1 MTADRRPIDPRM
13 SADPKKPADPM
24 PTYDPHRPY
33 AADRLRHVHFVAVG
47 GTGMGS
53 LAGLLKARGIRVTGS
68 DKKLYPPMSTALAEW
83 GIDPIEGFAAENVL
97 RERPDLVVIGNAV
110 RRDNPEAIA
119 AIEAGL
125 PYRSFSDALYELA
138 IAERHCLTIAGTH
151 GKTTTTN
158 LAAQLLEATGR
169 DPSLLVGGI
178 SLDFGGSFREG
189 RGAHFVVEGDEY
201 DTAFFDKTPK
211 FLHYHPDTLILTSV
225 EFDHADIYR
234 DLEHVKSAFRTLV
247 ASMAKTA
254 TIVAAVDHEGVCDVL
269 ANAPCRVVGYSVVR
283 EGDAGRP
290 PMPPGA
296 RAIAPRWV
304 ASALRPDGTGL
315 RFRLDDRE
323 QGRSHEVLSPL
334 FGAHNVENVVG
345 VLAALEGLGVPI
357 EEAVAALPA
366 HRGVKRRQ
374 EVRGVAA
381 GVTVID
387 DFAHH
392 PTAVAATL
400 DAIRQRYFG
409 GRAAG
414 GRIVALLEPRTNT
427 SRRAIFQQDYVEALM
442 QADRAGIAEVG
453 SEPIYS
459 ITGEVTEILSSTAVA
474 EALRQHGRDAR
485 AFEGIDEMI
494 DWVVAGRKPGDVVL
508 VMSNGAFGG
517 IWEKLLAALARAD
530 AERSGG

>member
-1 MTADRRPIDPRM
+1 M
-13 SADPKKPADPM
+13 SALND
-24 PTYDPHRPY
+24 RPY
-33 AADRLRHVHFVAVG
+33 DTQHLRHVHFIAIG

-53 LAGLLKARGIRVTGS
+53 LAGLVKARGIRVTGS
-68 DKKLYPPMSTALAEW
+68 DKKLYPPMSTALSDW
-83 GIDPIEGFAAENVL
+83 GIVPIQGFAAENVL

-110 RRDNPEAIA
+110 RKDNPEATA

-138 IAERHCLTIAGTH
+138 ISHRHCLTIAGTH

-189 RGAHFVVEGDEY
+189 QGPHFVVEGDEY

-211 FLHYHPDTLILTSV
+211 FLHYHPNTLILTSV

-234 DLEHVKSAFRTLV
+234 DLDHVKSAFRTLV
-247 ASMAKTA
+247 SSLAKDA
-254 TIVAAVDHEGVCDVL
+254 TIVAAVGHDGVRDVL
-269 ANAPCRVVGYSVVR
+269 SQAPCRVIGYAVER
-283 EGDAGRP
+283 GAGSTPVSGP
-290 PMPPGA
+290 PKSGSSGSGA
-296 RAIAPRWV
+296 RWIAGG
-304 ASALRPDGTGL
+304 LRPDAGGL
-315 RFRLDDRE
+315 RFTLEDRE
-323 QGRSHEVLSPL
+323 QGRRHDVLSPL
-334 FGAHNVENVVG
+334 FGSHNVENVVG
-345 VLAALEGLGVPI
+345 VLAALESLSVPI
-357 EEAVAALPA
+357 EESIAALPR

-392 PTAVAATL
+392 PTAVAATI
-400 DAIRQRYFG
+400 DAIKQRHPG
-409 GRAAG
+409 SRV
-414 GRIVALLEPRTNT
+414 VALLEPRTNT
-427 SRRAIFQQDYVEALM
+427 SRRAIFQDDYVEALM
-442 QADRAGIAEVG
+442 QADRVAVAEVG

-459 ITGEVTEILSSTAVA
+459 ITGEVTEILSSQAVA
-474 EALRQHGRDAR
+474 AELRRRGRDAA
-485 AFEGIDEMI
+485 AFEAIDEMI
-494 DWVVAGRKPGDVVL
+494 EWVVAGKRAGDVVL

-517 IWEKLLAALARAD
+517 IWERLLAALERA
-530 AERSGG
+530 A

>member
-1 MTADRRPIDPRM
+1 MTTP
-13 SADPKKPADPM
+13 S
-24 PTYDPHRPY
+24 HQRPY
-33 AADRLRHVHFVAVG
+33 DASRLRHVHFVAIG
-47 GTGMGS
+47 GTGVGS

-68 DKKLYPPMSTALAEW
+68 DKKLYPPMSTALADW
-83 GIDPIEGFAAENVL
+83 GIVPIEGFAAANVL
-97 RERPDLVVIGNAV
+97 TDRPDLVVIGNAV
-110 RRDNPEAIA
+110 RKDNPEAVA

-138 IAERHCLTIAGTH
+138 IAQRHCITVTGTH

-189 RGAHFVVEGDEY
+189 QGAHFVVEGDEY

-234 DLEHVKSAFRTLV
+234 DLDHVKSAFRTLV
-247 ASMAKTA
+247 ASMAKSA
-254 TIVAAVDHEGVCDVL
+254 TIVAAVGHDGVCDVL
-269 ANAPCRVVGYSVVR
+269 AEAPCRVVGYAVER
-283 EGDAGRP
+283 EPSKESAGSGPAPAR
-290 PMPPGA
+290 A
-296 RAIAPRWV
+296 ASADRAIAPRWV
-304 ASALRPDGTGL
+304 ASALTPAGSGL
-315 RFRLDDRE
+315 RFRLEDRE
-323 QGRSHEVLSPL
+323 KKRSYDVLSPL
-334 FGAHNVENVVG
+334 FGAHNVENVVA
-345 VLAALEGLGVPI
+345 VLAALESLGVPV
-357 EEAVAALPA
+357 EEAIAALPA

-400 DAIRQRYFG
+400 DAIRQRHPG
-409 GRAAG
+409 S
-414 GRIVALLEPRTNT
+414 RIVALLEPRTNT
-427 SRRAIFQQDYVEALM
+427 SRRAIFQDDYVEALM
-442 QADRAGIAEVG
+442 SADRAGVAEVG

-459 ITGEVTEILSSTAVA
+459 ITGEVTEVLSSEAVVS
-474 EALRQHGRDAR
+474 ELRRRGRDAR
-485 AFEGIDEMI
+485 AFEGIEEMI
-494 DWVVAGRKPGDVVL
+494 EWVVSGRKPGDVVL

-517 IWEKLLAALARAD
+517 IWEKLLAALERA
-530 AERSGG
+530 AAAGA